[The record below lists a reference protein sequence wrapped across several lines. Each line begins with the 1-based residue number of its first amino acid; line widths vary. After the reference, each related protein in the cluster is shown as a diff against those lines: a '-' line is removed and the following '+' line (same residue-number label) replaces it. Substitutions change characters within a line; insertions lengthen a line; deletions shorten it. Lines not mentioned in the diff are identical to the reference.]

1 MKRKPEAQTSVRL
14 SFHPKGED
22 NMSKVIV
29 RFLAILGALW
39 LVAMVIM
46 IVAVIGSKGKV
57 PDKTILEANFEQAL
71 PEDIPETPTAKLMLS
86 ERATVRDVIDA
97 LDRGADDERVVGLV
111 AKIGVA
117 PLGMAKVQEIREAVQ
132 RFRAHKKFA
141 VAYSETF
148 GEFGPGNSAYY
159 LATAFD
165 QIYLQPSGDI
175 GLTGIIMESPFI
187 KGTLGKLGMTFHGDH
202 RYEYKN
208 ALNALTETKY
218 TAPHKEA
225 MTAIMTSWF
234 NQMKEGICQ
243 ARQIAP
249 EKFPALVDAGPY
261 LGKEAVDA
269 KLVDGVAY
277 RDEVYS
283 QAKNK
288 AGGRA
293 EFLYL
298 GKYLDRAG
306 RPHDRGKA
314 IALIFGVGGVTRG
327 KSDYDP
333 VQGSVNMGSDTV
345 AGAIRAAAADK
356 DVKAILFR
364 VDSPGGSYVAS
375 DTIWREVVLARK
387 AGKPVIVS
395 MGDLAGSGGYFV
407 AMAADKIV
415 AQPGTI
421 TASIGVLGG
430 KMLTSGL
437 WDKVGLS
444 WDEVHQ
450 GNNATMFTGTKD
462 YTPAEWARFEA
473 WLDRVYVDFTGK
485 VAEGRKLSKEKVLEI
500 AKGRIW
506 SGQDAKNLGL
516 VDELGGYDTALKLAR
531 KAAGIPDGEDV
542 KIVVYPRP
550 KTFFQSLVQRQ
561 GADNSDKEAL
571 GQTLARILETVQ
583 PVARQL
589 DAAGINRKDQD
600 DVLRMPLVEAGK

>member
-1 MKRKPEAQTSVRL
+1 
-14 SFHPKGED
+14 
-22 NMSKVIV
+22 MSKVIV

-57 PDKTILEANFEQAL
+57 PEKTILEADFQQAL
-71 PEDIPETPTAKLMLS
+71 PEDIPDSPTAKFLMT
-86 ERATVRDVIDA
+86 ERPTVRDVVDA
-97 LDRGADDERVVGLV
+97 IDRGAGDDRVVGMV
-111 AKIGVA
+111 AKIGA
-117 PLGMAKVQEIREAVQ
+117 PPLGMAKVQEIREAVQ

-141 VAYSETF
+141 IAYAETF
-148 GEFGPGNSAYY
+148 GEFGPGNGAYY

-165 QIYLQPSGDI
+165 QIYLQPSGDV
-175 GLTGIIMESPFI
+175 GLTGIIMESPFV
-187 KGTLGKLGMTFHGDH
+187 KGTLAKLGLTFHGDH

-208 ALNALTETKY
+208 ALNFYTESKY
-218 TAPHKEA
+218 TPPHKEA
-225 MTAIMTSWF
+225 MAAIMTSWF

-249 EKFPALVDAGPY
+249 EKFQMLVDAGPY

-277 RDEVYS
+277 RDEVYG
-283 QAKNK
+283 QARSK
-288 AGGRA
+288 AGARA
-293 EFLYL
+293 QFLYL

-314 IALIFGVGGVTRG
+314 IALVFGVGGVTRG

-333 VQGSVNMGSDTV
+333 VQGSQNMGSDTV
-345 AGAIRAAAADK
+345 AGAIRAAASDK

-375 DTIWREVVLARK
+375 DTIWREVVNARK
-387 AGKPVIVS
+387 AGNPVIVS

-437 WDKVGLS
+437 WNKVGLS

-450 GNNATMFTGTKD
+450 GNNATMFTGTQD
-462 YTPAEWARFEA
+462 YTPAEWARFET

-485 VAEGRKLSKEKVLEI
+485 VADGRKLPKEKVLEI

-516 VDELGGYDTALKLAR
+516 VDELGGYDTALNLAR
-531 KAAGIPDGEDV
+531 KAAGMADGEDV
-542 KIVVYPRP
+542 RIVVYPRQ
-550 KTFFQSLVQRQ
+550 KTLLQSLLQRQ
-561 GADNSDKEAL
+561 GPDNSDKE
-571 GQTLARILETVQ
+571 GVKQTLMRILEIVQ

-589 DAAGINRKDQD
+589 DAAGVNRKNEDQD
-600 DVLRMPLVEAGK
+600 GVLRMPEFESK